1 MDYFKYPAMFY
12 LPVFRFVF
20 TFIISITFMAY
31 CQNVVIIRPD
41 SVPLLSYI
49 SPLIAC
55 IFFFI
60 SYKIWMY
67 GAREYQGKRFIKNKG
82 EE

>member
-1 MDYFKYPAMFY
+1 
-12 LPVFRFVF
+12 
-20 TFIISITFMAY
+20 MAY